1 MCLASIVVSAVCVIL
16 FAFFPWLAAALILMV
31 AMAFAQ
37 ATFRTGSSTLVQL
50 LTPDTLR
57 ARVTSLTQY
66 NIGFVVLS
74 SLAIGWLIDLTN
86 LTVGITVVGAVGL
99 VLALCAWFT
108 LTVIHDLE

>member
-1 MCLASIVVSAVCVIL
+1 MLANVCGVLRCCIM
-16 FAFFPWLAAALILMV
+16 PT
-31 AMAFAQ
+31 MADCFVY
-37 ATFRTGSSTLVQL
+37 TLVQL
-50 LTPDTLR
+50 LTPDNLR
-57 ARVTSLTQY
+57 ARVTSLTHY